1 MIDIARNIAL
11 EVLYKMDESGAYSN
25 IALDDMLKN
34 NRKALSDRDVS
45 LISQIV
51 YGVTTWKLTLDEII
65 KKYSSIK
72 LKKISIWIINIL
84 RMGIY
89 QIIFLD
95 KIPKSAAV
103 NECVNLAK
111 RYGHKASSG
120 FVNAILRKVSPD
132 DYLQLFDVKLPKAE
146 MISKTQSMPLWI
158 IEELLENNTIEEVE
172 EICKN
177 LNLTPCVSIRVNNVK
192 TTKKE
197 LEEIFNKNSIQYEE
211 GELDDFL
218 ILNKAKNIEN
228 IEGFKEG
235 LFTVQDESAGL
246 TCLVLNPKEGQ
257 MVLDACSAPGG
268 KTTEIAALMNG
279 KGYILANE
287 LDKLRCERLKYNVEM
302 QGANIVEIVNGR
314 GEKIG
319 ENYKEQFDKVLLDAP
334 CSGEGRFTI
343 YNVQSYKQ
351 WSEKTVN
358 ELVKIQKKLFKSAYE
373 ALKPGGTL
381 VYSTCTLNRQENENI
396 IEWALDNFEIKQE
409 EVKLEVKQMIPA
421 FNTNSNKEIS
431 KAKRIL
437 PSKEMEGFFVAK
449 FIKKEQ

>member
-1 MIDIARNIAL
+1 MIDNARNIAL

-158 IEELLENNTIEEVE
+158 IEELFENNTIEEVE

-192 TTKKE
+192 TTKK
-197 LEEIFNKNSIQYEE
+197 NWKK
-211 GELDDFL
+211 FL
-218 ILNKAKNIEN
+218 I
-228 IEGFKEG
+228 
-235 LFTVQDESAGL
+235 
-246 TCLVLNPKEGQ
+246 
-257 MVLDACSAPGG
+257 
-268 KTTEIAALMNG
+268 
-279 KGYILANE
+279 
-287 LDKLRCERLKYNVEM
+287 
-302 QGANIVEIVNGR
+302 
-314 GEKIG
+314 
-319 ENYKEQFDKVLLDAP
+319 
-334 CSGEGRFTI
+334 
-343 YNVQSYKQ
+343 
-351 WSEKTVN
+351 
-358 ELVKIQKKLFKSAYE
+358 KIQFSMKK
-373 ALKPGGTL
+373 G
-381 VYSTCTLNRQENENI
+381 N
-396 IEWALDNFEIKQE
+396 
-409 EVKLEVKQMIPA
+409 
-421 FNTNSNKEIS
+421 
-431 KAKRIL
+431 
-437 PSKEMEGFFVAK
+437 
-449 FIKKEQ
+449 